1 MNCRRKTGDYVALAS
16 SVLPVSLTKKR
27 LVPSVRARSF
37 GRYLHSTPGHPRLSQ
52 GMPVWHISL
61 A

>member
-27 LVPSVRARSF
+27 LVPSVRVRSF
-37 GRYLHSTPGHPRLSQ
+37 GRFLPYTLDHLRLSQ
-52 GMPVWHISL
+52 GIPVCHISL